1 MKKISNLKKN
11 HYLIKRSTIQI
22 VSVIITTYRTQTVQT
37 AVAAAIRVVQTQL
50 QTAQTTTTITTADVS
65 PTKKTTY
72 YENSDSKRTLT
83 SY

>member
-1 MKKISNLKKN
+1 MKKKSNLKN
-11 HYLIKRSTIQI
+11 HCLIKRSTIQI

-37 AVAAAIRVVQTQL
+37 AVAAAIRVVQTQP
-50 QTAQTTTTITTADVS
+50 QTTTPATTITTTVDVF

-72 YENSDSKRTLT
+72 YENNDSKRTST